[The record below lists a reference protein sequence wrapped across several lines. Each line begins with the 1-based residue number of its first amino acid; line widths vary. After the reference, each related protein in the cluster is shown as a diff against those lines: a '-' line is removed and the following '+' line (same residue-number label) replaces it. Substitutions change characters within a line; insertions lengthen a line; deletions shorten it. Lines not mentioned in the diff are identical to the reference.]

1 MDDPQLK
8 ILLEHYQAGIATRE
22 ELAQLND
29 WYSSLQQKEQS
40 FFSQEEDRQQQLLQL
55 LQVIHEQ
62 IRVPVANQR
71 RIPVKWMAAAAV
83 ILLSVTG
90 WWLFQTKEA
99 AHSAAMPVALTAGT
113 AAATATDHWKVQRNT
128 TRKTISTL
136 LPDGS
141 VAQLATGASLQYK
154 EPFAANH
161 KREVYISGQVYFEVA
176 TKKEKP
182 FTVYSGALATTAL
195 GTSFSVHERKAG
207 ARIILFTG
215 KVVIQA
221 VGQPLRG
228 WRKDVYLTPGEQ
240 MQYDAGAE
248 NVLVTRSGETI
259 VPEPVKR
266 TLPGR
271 GEANELVFKT
281 APLAE
286 VMEKLMKQY
295 HVSIEYNK
303 EDLAGMNFSGSMQ
316 KNDSL
321 RVLLQAIGHMNGL
334 TITPQ
339 ANGFIVQ
346 PQPK

>member
-40 FFSQEEDRQQQLLQL
+40 FFSQEEDKQQQLSQL

-62 IRVPVANQR
+62 IKAPVVSKR
-71 RIPVKWMAAAAV
+71 RMPLKWMAAAAV

-90 WWLFQTKEA
+90 WWLFQAKEA
-99 AHSAAMPVALTAGT
+99 GHSAVMPTALATGT
-113 AAATATDHWKVQRNT
+113 AVETAADHWKIQRNT
-128 TRKTISTL
+128 TTKTITTL

-141 VAQLATGASLQYK
+141 VAQLAAGASLQYK
-154 EPFAANH
+154 KPFAANH
-161 KREVYISGQVYFEVA
+161 KREVYINGQVYFEVA
-176 TKKEKP
+176 KEKKKP
-182 FTVYSGALATTAL
+182 FTVYSGAFATTAL
-195 GTSFSVHERKAG
+195 GTSFSVDERKAG
-207 ARIILFTG
+207 ACIILFTG
-215 KVVIQA
+215 KVVIQS
-221 VGQPLRG
+221 VGQPLKG

-248 NVLVTRSGETI
+248 NVLVTRSGEAI
-259 VPEPVKR
+259 APEPVKR

-271 GEANELVFKT
+271 GEANELVFET
-281 APLAE
+281 APLTE
-286 VMEKLMKQY
+286 VMDKLMKQY
-295 HVSIEYNK
+295 HVSIEYHK

-334 TITPQ
+334 TITPK